1 MSEGEEWI
9 TCRSA
14 DLRTAIENA
23 IQPLV
28 LESQVVKDICQ
39 QALDMARNRTDVLE
53 VVSAQNWLARHALKK
68 LLDDNEHAKHNCG
81 DSIDDCPVAYA
92 RYVLR
97 GPVKQ

>member
-1 MSEGEEWI
+1 MSDDEWI

-14 DLRTAIENA
+14 DLRQVITNA
-23 IQPLV
+23 LEPLIT
-28 LESQVVKDICQ
+28 ESVVVKSICQ
-39 QALDMARNRTDVLE
+39 QALDLARDRTNVLE
-53 VVSAQNWLARHALKK
+53 IVNAQNNLARIALKQ

-81 DSIDDCPVAYA
+81 DSPEDCPVAFA